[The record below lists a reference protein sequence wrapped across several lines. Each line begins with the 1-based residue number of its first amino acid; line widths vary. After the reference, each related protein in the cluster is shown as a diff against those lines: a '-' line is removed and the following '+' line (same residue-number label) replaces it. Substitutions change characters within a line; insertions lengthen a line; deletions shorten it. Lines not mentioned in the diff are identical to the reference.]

1 MARKTTLP
9 FGPQHPVLPEPIQ
22 LKLTLD
28 NETVVE
34 AIPHIGY
41 VHRGVEKAGER
52 MDYAQNVFLVERI
65 CGICSFIHALCYCQ
79 AIETLMDVQVPP
91 RARYLR
97 VIWSELHRMQSHHL
111 WLGLLADAFGYESLF
126 MQFWRNRERLMDI
139 FELTAGSRVIISTC
153 AIGGVRRDISD
164 EHLQRV
170 LDELVTVERV
180 LDQAVDVVLNDRT
193 VRARTVGKGVLTS
206 EQALTLGAVGPV
218 LRGSG
223 VASDARMEGFAAY
236 GELGLEPVVETGGDS
251 YARTKVRAR
260 ECYQSIGLVRKA
272 IEHLPQGDIA
282 VRPRGRP
289 DGRTISRVEQP
300 RGELFYMMSADGSAK
315 LERLRIRTPTFA
327 NVPPLVAMLP
337 GCEMADVPVITLSID
352 PCISCTE
359 R

>member
-1 MARKTTLP
+1 MATRTTVP

-41 VHRGVEKAGER
+41 VHRGVEKAAER
-52 MDYAQNVFLVERI
+52 MDFGQNVFLVERI

-79 AIETLMDVQVPP
+79 GIERLMGIEVPP

-139 FELTAGSRVIISTC
+139 FERTAGSRVIISTC
-153 AIGGVRRDISD
+153 SIGGVRRDISR
-164 EHLQRV
+164 ENLQYI
-170 LDELVTVERV
+170 LDELVELERA
-180 LDQAVDVVLNDRT
+180 LREAVDVVLNDRT
-193 VRARTVGKGVLTS
+193 IRARTVGKGVLS
-206 EQALTLGAVGPV
+206 AEQAVALGAVGPV

-223 VASDARMEGFAAY
+223 VAVDARTEGFAAY
-236 GELGLEPVVETGGDS
+236 GELGLEPVVETAGDS
-251 YARTKVRAR
+251 FARTKVRAR
-260 ECYQSIGLVRKA
+260 ECFQSLDLVRRA
-272 IEHLPQGDIA
+272 IENLPEGDIA

-289 DGRTISRVEQP
+289 EGRTISRVEQP
-300 RGELFYMMSADGSAK
+300 RGELFYMLAADGSNK
-315 LERLRIRTPTFA
+315 LDRLRIRTPTFA
-327 NVPPLVAMLP
+327 NVPPLIAMLP

>member
-1 MARKTTLP
+1 MATRTTVP

-52 MDYAQNVFLVERI
+52 MDYGQNVFLVERI

-79 AIETLMDVQVPP
+79 GIETLMGIEPPP
-91 RARYLR
+91 RAKYLR

-139 FELTAGSRVIISTC
+139 FERTAGSRVIISTC
-153 AIGGVRRDISD
+153 SIGGVRRDID
-164 EHLQRV
+164 EAGIEYILN
-170 LDELVTVERV
+170 ELVELETVLR
-180 LDQAVDVVLNDRT
+180 DAVDVVLNDRT
-193 VRARTVGKGVLTS
+193 IRARTVGKGVLS
-206 EQALTLGAVGPV
+206 REQAIALGAVGPV

-223 VASDARMEGFAAY
+223 VGVDARTEGFAAY
-236 GELGLEPVVETGGDS
+236 GDLGIEPVVETDGDS
-251 YARTKVRAR
+251 FARTKVRAR
-260 ECYQSIGLVRKA
+260 ECFQSLDLVRRA
-272 IEHLPQGDIA
+272 IASLPDGEIA

-300 RGELFYMMSADGSAK
+300 RGELFYFMAADGSNK
-315 LERLRIRTPTFA
+315 LDRLRIRTPTFA

>member
-1 MARKTTLP
+1 LSDRTVLP

-22 LKLTLD
+22 LKLTLE

-34 AIPHIGY
+34 AVPHIGY

-52 MDYAQNVFLVERI
+52 MDYTQNVFLVERI

-79 AIETLMDVQVPP
+79 GIERLMGVEVPP

-111 WLGLLADAFGYESLF
+111 WLGLLADALGFESLF

-139 FELTAGSRVIISTC
+139 FEKTAGSRVIISTC
-153 AIGGVRRDISD
+153 TIGGVRRDIGPED
-164 EHLQRV
+164 QQMIMQELEVLERA
-170 LDELVTVERV
+170 LDEALEAI
-180 LDQAVDVVLNDRT
+180 LSDRT
-193 VRARTVGKGVLTS
+193 VKRRTVGKGVLS
-206 EQALTLGAVGPV
+206 AEQALHLGAVGPV

-223 VASDARMEGFAAY
+223 VAVDARTEGFAAY
-236 GELGLEPVVETGGDS
+236 ADLGIEPVVETAGDA
-251 YARTKVRAR
+251 YARTRVRAR
-260 ECYQSIGLVRKA
+260 ECYQSLGLVRKA
-272 IEHLPQGDIA
+272 IEGLPDGEIA

-300 RGELFYMMSADGSAK
+300 RGELFYFVGADGSSR
-315 LERLRIRTPTFA
+315 LDRLRIRTPTFA
-327 NVPPLVAMLP
+327 NVPALVAMLP

>member
-1 MARKTTLP
+1 MSDHTIVP

-34 AIPHIGY
+34 AVPHIGY

-52 MDYAQNVFLVERI
+52 MDYTQNVFLVERI

-79 AIETLMDVQVPP
+79 GIERLMGVEVPP

-111 WLGLLADAFGYESLF
+111 WLGLFADALGFESLF
-126 MQFWRNRERLMDI
+126 MEFWKNRERLMDI
-139 FELTAGSRVIISTC
+139 FEKTAGSRVIISTC
-153 AIGGVRRDISD
+153 TIGGVRRDISQED
-164 EHLQRV
+164 
-170 LDELVTVERV
+170 LDWILSELVQIERGLDRAVGALLEDKTVKK
-180 LDQAVDVVLNDRT
+180 RT
-193 VRARTVGKGVLTS
+193 IGKGVLS
-206 EQALTLGAVGPV
+206 KEDAIALGAVGPV
-218 LRGSG
+218 LRASG
-223 VASDARMEGFAAY
+223 VPVDARMEGFAAY
-236 GELGLEPVVETGGDS
+236 NELGIEPVVETAGDS
-251 YARTKVRAR
+251 YARTRVRAR
-260 ECYQSIGLVRKA
+260 ECYQSLELVRKA
-272 IEHLPQGDIA
+272 IQRIPEGDVI

-289 DGRTISRVEQP
+289 EGRTISRVEQP
-300 RGELFYMMSADGSAK
+300 RGELVYFIAADGSTK
-315 LERLRIRTPTFA
+315 LDRLRIRTPTFA

>member
-1 MARKTTLP
+1 MSSHTIVP

-34 AIPHIGY
+34 AVPHIGY

-52 MDYAQNVFLVERI
+52 MDYTQNVFLVERI

-79 AIETLMDVQVPP
+79 GIERLMDVEVPP

-97 VIWSELHRMQSHHL
+97 VVWSELHRLQSHHL
-111 WLGLLADAFGYESLF
+111 WLGLFADALGYESLF

-139 FELTAGSRVIISTC
+139 FEKTAGNRVIISTC
-153 AIGGVRRDISD
+153 TIGGVRRDISPED
-164 EHLQRV
+164 LDMILRELV
-170 LDELVTVERV
+170 LIEKGLDE
-180 LDQAVDVVLNDRT
+180 AVDALLNDRT
-193 VRARTVGKGVLTS
+193 VKMRTVGKGVLS
-206 EQALTLGAVGPV
+206 RDDAIALGAVGPV
-218 LRGSG
+218 LRASG
-223 VASDARMEGFAAY
+223 VAVDTRTEGFAAY
-236 GELGLEPVVETGGDS
+236 GELGIEPVVETAGDS
-251 YARTKVRAR
+251 YARARVRAR
-260 ECYQSIGLVRKA
+260 ECYQSVELVRKA
-272 IEHLPQGDIA
+272 IEHMPDGDVA

-289 DGRTISRVEQP
+289 EGRTISRVEQP
-300 RGELFYMMSADGSAK
+300 RGELVYFLSADGSTK

-337 GCEMADVPVITLSID
+337 GCELADVPVITLSID

>member
-1 MARKTTLP
+1 MARKTTIP

-22 LKLTLD
+22 LKLTLE

-34 AIPHIGY
+34 AVPHIGY

-52 MDYAQNVFLVERI
+52 MDYVQNVFLVERI

-79 AIETLMDVQVPP
+79 GVETLMALEVPA

-97 VIWSELHRMQSHHL
+97 VIWSELHRLQSHHL

-126 MQFWRNRERLMDI
+126 MQFWRNRERLMDL

-153 AIGGVRRDISD
+153 TIGGVRRDID
-164 EHLQRV
+164 GAQQEHILS
-170 LDELVTVERV
+170 ELNEIERV
-180 LDQAVDVVLNDRT
+180 LDHAVDVVLNDRT
-193 VRARTVGKGVLTS
+193 VRARTVGKGVLS
-206 EQALTLGAVGPV
+206 GEQAVALGAVGPV

-223 VASDARMEGFAAY
+223 VSDDARTEGFAAY
-236 GELGLEPVVETGGDS
+236 GELGVQPVVETAGDS

-260 ECYQSIGLVRKA
+260 ECYQSLALVRKA
-272 IEHLPQGDIA
+272 IEHLPDGDIA

-289 DGRTISRVEQP
+289 DGRTVSRVEQP
-300 RGELFYMMSADGSAK
+300 RGELFYLMSADGSAK
-315 LERLRIRTPTFA
+315 LNRLRIRTPTFA